1 MMYYLSKIF
10 LCIFKK
16 LKASDSY
23 MYRKKFRMIILII
36 YFKNIEI
43 GDNYS
48 K

>member
-1 MMYYLSKIF
+1 MICIIYQKYFYTYLE
-10 LCIFKK
+10 
-16 LKASDSY
+16 KASY
-23 MYRKKFRMIILII
+23 MYKKKFKMIILII